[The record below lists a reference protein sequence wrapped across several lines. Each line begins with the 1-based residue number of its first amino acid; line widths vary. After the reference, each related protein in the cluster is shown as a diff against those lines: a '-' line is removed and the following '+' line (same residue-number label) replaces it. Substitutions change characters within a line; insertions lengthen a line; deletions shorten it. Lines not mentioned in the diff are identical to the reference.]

1 MIYDEW
7 KKIIKQMGNSV
18 FPDLEGLLELPLI
31 FINKQA
37 DME

>member
-1 MIYDEW
+1 MISDEW

-18 FPDLEGLLELPLI
+18 FLDLEGLLGLPLI